1 MRQSP
6 ASYDARASYDAS
18 YDTMVSEAEP
28 GRKADN
34 TVDETG
40 STTLVDAGEHDLKAR
55 QRMLLVV
62 ADCSN
67 AEPGRKAD
75 DTVIKEGPQN
85 SF

>member
-1 MRQSP
+1 M
-6 ASYDARASYDAS
+6 
-18 YDTMVSEAEP
+18 
-28 GRKADN
+28 
-34 TVDETG
+34 DETG
-40 STTLVDAGEHDLKAR
+40 STTLVNAGEHDLKAR